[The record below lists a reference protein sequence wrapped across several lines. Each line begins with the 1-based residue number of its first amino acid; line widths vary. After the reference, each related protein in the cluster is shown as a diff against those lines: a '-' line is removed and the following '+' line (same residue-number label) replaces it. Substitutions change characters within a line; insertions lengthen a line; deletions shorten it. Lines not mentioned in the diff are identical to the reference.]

1 MGWTVQSTL
10 TMPPSSE
17 LNTEGENTPA
27 AHGAVWRAEL
37 LALCPDITLPN
48 PYLVSLFNANY
59 FASGNTTYGDDV
71 TFEIINPGRTT
82 SVSPQGMYTYHFST
96 EANKDLFLTQSTL
109 HEAERAV
116 FYANLVSGSIS
127 ISTQD
132 ISS

>member
-10 TMPPSSE
+10 TMPPTSE
-17 LNTEGENTPA
+17 LNVDGDTSPA
-27 AHGAVWRAEL
+27 AQASVWRGEMV
-37 LALCPDITLPN
+37 ALCPDITLPN
-48 PYLVSLFNANY
+48 PYLVSLFNDNY

-71 TFEIINPGRTT
+71 TFAIINPGVTT
-82 SVSPQGMYTYHFST
+82 EVSPQGMYTYHFST
-96 EANKDLFLTQSTL
+96 EEKKDLFLTQSTPY
-109 HEAERAV
+109 EAQRAV